1 MMLNNFISRS
11 VSQYQSLSFFDSL
24 RSTMPLYFFM
34 GFLILYIG
42 GIILLLSGVKG
53 SKWMLL
59 FCGFIVFVG
68 WSWVKLYQRYELK
81 APVKKKIFNYR
92 LAQGLEQLPLLP
104 GITMTRKRI
113 ITAQMETGD
122 KPPHN
127 LTIRYSQDL
136 WRNVGGIIPGTP
148 VQTIRKIHP
157 RTWFL
162 EITGNTRI
170 SPKQPVIYDFSAR
183 KNDKD
188 PDGGFGVHLYEAKTF
203 KDLSP
208 ATHDPEKLIPK
219 IRSAIDGTIL
229 KGYLVLSN
237 GTFELRIFDNI
248 QSMRRWHKPPVGY
261 AAFKN
266 SDRLK
271 AAGVSA
277 ERAAFYG
284 IDKILKMLVH

>member
-1 MMLNNFISRS
+1 MMLNNFIARS
-11 VSQYQSLSFFDSL
+11 VAQYQSLSFLDSL

-53 SKWMLL
+53 SKWILL
-59 FCGFIVFVG
+59 FCLFIVFVG

-104 GITMTRKRI
+104 DITVTRQRVVS
-113 ITAQMETGD
+113 AQMKTNSQ
-122 KPPHN
+122 PPQS

-148 VQTIRKIHP
+148 VQTIRKVHP

-162 EITGNTRI
+162 EIKGNTRI
-170 SPKQPVIYDFSAR
+170 SPPKPLIYDFSAR
-183 KNDKD
+183 QNDKD

-203 KDLSP
+203 KDLP
-208 ATHDPEKLIPK
+208 PETHDPEKLIPK
-219 IRSAIDGTIL
+219 IRSAMDGTIL
-229 KGYLVLSN
+229 KGYLALSN

-248 QSMRRWHKPPVGY
+248 ESIRRWHKPPEGY
-261 AAFKN
+261 ATFKN

-271 AAGVSA
+271 TAGMLP
-277 ERAAFYG
+277 EQAAFYG
-284 IDKILKMLVH
+284 LDKILKILMH